1 MKSSDRRSLI
11 LRLLEN
17 NVVETQEELL
27 SLLKA
32 RSVETT
38 QATVSR
44 DVKKLNLVKSV
55 DSQGRYRYLSVGGVG
70 ENSVESLKLLHAAVL
85 SIDYALNNVVI
96 RCGAGMAQ
104 AVAAALDQHRFEQVL
119 GSVAGDDTILIV
131 TRSSAASEELVRYL
145 NERIGR

>member
-11 LRLLEN
+11 LRLLED
-17 NVVETQEELL
+17 NVVETQEDLL
-27 SLLKA
+27 ALL
-32 RSVETT
+32 RVHGVETT

-55 DSQGRYRYLSVGGVG
+55 DAQGRYRYLSVGGSG
-70 ENSVESLKLLHAAVL
+70 ENGAESLKLVRTAIL
-85 SIDYALNNVVI
+85 SIDFALNNVVI

-104 AVAAALDQHRFEQVL
+104 AVAAALDQHHFEQVL

>member
-1 MKSSDRRSLI
+1 MKSSERRSLI
-11 LRLLEN
+11 LRLLEY
-17 NVVETQEELL
+17 NVVETQEDLL
-27 SLLKA
+27 ALLRA
-32 RSVETT
+32 QGIETT

-55 DSQGRYRYLSVGGVG
+55 DAQGRYRYLSVAGSGEGGA
-70 ENSVESLKLLHAAVL
+70 ESLKLLHSAIL
-85 SIDYALNNVVI
+85 SIDFALNNVVI

-104 AVAAALDQHRFEQVL
+104 AVAAALDQFCFDQVL